1 MTLFKKCIHK
11 GLFMYKKLFL
21 LMKLIFFVLISFSSF
36 LHAEKIRDLTSIQG
50 IRDNQLIGYGLIVGL
65 DGTGDQS
72 TQSPFTNQSL
82 SNMLS
87 QLGVSIPVN
96 TNMHLKNVAAVIVT
110 ANLPPFGHTGEQI
123 DVVVSSMGNAKSL
136 KGGILLMTP
145 LKGTDNQ
152 IYAIAQ
158 GNVFVS
164 EKYNHKNKV
173 QYIHSNQVNSGKIH
187 NGAIIER
194 EINTDFGKQKT
205 INLQLNKENFGIAQ
219 RISDMINI
227 KYPDTATPIDAKTVQ
242 LNTSPN
248 NDVQVHMLSSIQDID
263 VTLPSQE
270 AKIVVNTR
278 TGSIVINQSVKLRSC
293 VVSNGDMSIIIDK
306 IKHQKRYSNLFQS
319 FHKRHKIK
327 KYKQHNN
334 YIDNVSLDKDNL
346 NNIVNALNAIGT
358 KTDELMS
365 LLQLMQSAGC
375 LHAKLEII

>member
-1 MTLFKKCIHK
+1 
-11 GLFMYKKLFL
+11 MYKQMFL
-21 LMKLIFFVLISFSSF
+21 LMKLIFLIFISFSSF

-72 TQSPFTNQSL
+72 TQIPFTNQSL

-87 QLGVSIPVN
+87 QLGISISKN

-136 KGGILLMTP
+136 KGGMLLMTP
-145 LKGTDNQ
+145 LKGADNK

-164 EKYNHKNKV
+164 DKYNNKN
-173 QYIHSNQVNSGKIH
+173 QRQFMHNNQVNSGKIH

-194 EINTDFGKQKT
+194 EINTNFGKQKT

-219 RISDMINI
+219 RISDMINV

-248 NDVQVHMLSSIQDID
+248 NDIQVHMLSNIQDID
-263 VTLPSQE
+263 VTLPEQE
-270 AKIVVNTR
+270 AKVVVNTR
-278 TGSIVINQSVKLRSC
+278 TGSVVINKSVKLRSC
-293 VVSNGDMSIIIDK
+293 VISNSDMSIIIDNIQNEK
-306 IKHQKRYSNLFQS
+306 SNLNLFQS
-319 FHKRHKIK
+319 LNINNNFK
-327 KYKQHNN
+327 KNQNN
-334 YIDNVSLDKDNL
+334 RDYVDNLSLDKDDL

-375 LHAKLEII
+375 LHAKLEVI